1 MAPHPQFEN
10 KAHMNRSPNFRGIRT
25 PAFLRLLPAL
35 LALALPASPRA
46 HEHLAA
52 GAQLSESGS
61 ALLFVNAANY
71 AAESGYVV
79 PLELSTNGPYA
90 GYHHAELTFVC
101 QPATPDRGG
110 PAPFHPVLG
119 THVDAIIETVEG
131 PAGGALGFWE
141 SPGDEVTATEL
152 TFNVPVGET
161 QGTRGFPI
169 SENDGSPEADPFG
182 HIHGRVFSATEPGL
196 YRVGF
201 RFVDTSVNGPGGGP
215 LHTPSPR
222 FFLHFQSG
230 ITLAGIRPADDGLE
244 ITFAA
249 ANDFRYVLEERPQLE
264 GPVPWAPVG
273 DPVTGDNHLH
283 TLAVGAGG
291 DLRYF
296 RLRREPL

>member
-10 KAHMNRSPNFRGIRT
+10 KALMNRSPNFRGTRA
-25 PAFLRLLPAL
+25 PSFLRLLPVL
-35 LALALPASPRA
+35 LALALPATPKA

-52 GAQLSESGS
+52 GAQLSEAGS

-119 THVDAIIETVEG
+119 THVDAIIESVEG

-152 TFNVPVGET
+152 TFSVPVGET
-161 QGTRGFPI
+161 QGTRGFPV

-182 HIHGRVFSATEPGL
+182 HIHGRVFSTTEPGL
-196 YRVGF
+196 YRVGL

-244 ITFAA
+244 VTFGA
-249 ANDFRYVLEERPQLE
+249 ANDFRYVLEECAHL
-264 GPVPWAPVG
+264 GDAAVWVPVG

-283 TLAVGAGG
+283 TLAVGSGS
-291 DLRYF
+291 DVRFF

>member
-1 MAPHPQFEN
+1 
-10 KAHMNRSPNFRGIRT
+10 MNRSPNFRTDLCRMR
-25 PAFLRLLPAL
+25 LRLLPL
-35 LALALPASPRA
+35 VLALALPAIPKA

-52 GAQLSESGS
+52 GAQLPEAGS

-71 AAESGYVV
+71 ATESGYVV

-110 PAPFHPVLG
+110 PAPFHPVPG
-119 THVDAIIETVEG
+119 THVDAVIETVEG
-131 PAGGALGFWE
+131 PAGGSLGFWE
-141 SPGDEVTATEL
+141 SPGDEITATEL
-152 TFNVPVGET
+152 TFSVPVGET
-161 QGTRGFPI
+161 QGTRGFPV
-169 SENDGSPEADPFG
+169 SENDGSPDADPFG

-201 RFVDTSVNGPGGGP
+201 RFVDTSSNGPGGGP
-215 LHTPSPR
+215 LHAPSPR

-230 ITLAGIRPADDGLE
+230 ITLAHIQVGTEGLE
-244 ITFAA
+244 VTFAA
-249 ANDFRYVLEERPQLE
+249 ANDFRYFIEERPQLD
-264 GPVPWAPVG
+264 GPAPWAPIG

-283 TLAVGAGG
+283 TVALGTGG
-291 DLRYF
+291 DVRFL